1 MTSPSLKKQVS
12 EFVVV
17 WQKWKR
23 ARSVTTQTAHEKKLF
38 HMAETAIK
46 NTNYESWLKEL
57 DKQLIGPLEKRVK
70 SK

>member
-1 MTSPSLKKQVS
+1 
-12 EFVVV
+12 
-17 WQKWKR
+17 
-23 ARSVTTQTAHEKKLF
+23 
-38 HMAETAIK
+38 MAETAIK